1 MMFRFYKLSETLVSS
16 SNDTKLQTLD
26 YILNDCNGFQFKKN
40 HGFSKYSFVK
50 HFANF
55 KFENGLF
62 KIINLKGGK

>member
-1 MMFRFYKLSETLVSS
+1 MLRFLKLSETFVSS
-16 SNDTKLQTLD
+16 SNENKLFILD

>member
-1 MMFRFYKLSETLVSS
+1 MLRFLKLSETLVSS
-16 SNDTKLQTLD
+16 SNKNKLFILD

>member
-1 MMFRFYKLSETLVSS
+1 MLRFLKLSETLVSS
-16 SNDTKLQTLD
+16 SNENKLFILD

>member
-1 MMFRFYKLSETLVSS
+1 MLRFLKLSETLVSAS
-16 SNDTKLQTLD
+16 SENKLFILD